1 MSDIFDSWC
10 FSTKNMIII
19 FVKSEASQA
28 SLGSEKLSSTNY
40 PFKCG
45 WMEMFE
51 PSNSFINKYMTFNIV
66 HRPEIDWKQF
76 LFPWL
81 SWVNFGTSRF
91 IICWKWKY
99 TVQWITHQLFIL
111 VQAKCLQALNL
122 PVISPC
128 EVFEHYSLHNHPNP
142 TVKHC
147 VMVCICRKVQT
158 EALPVYRWKLVMQL
172 NHSGR
177 FQDKNAS
184 TQKLS
189 VFNTINDSLGRTPS
203 HTCEHA
209 W

>member
-1 MSDIFDSWC
+1 M
-10 FSTKNMIII
+10 
-19 FVKSEASQA
+19 
-28 SLGSEKLSSTNY
+28 
-40 PFKCG
+40 
-45 WMEMFE
+45 
-51 PSNSFINKYMTFNIV
+51 

-81 SWVNFGTSRF
+81 SWINFGTSRF

-128 EVFEHYSLHNHPNP
+128 EVFEHYSLHNHPKP

-177 FQDKNAS
+177 FQGKTHPLINCQFS
-184 TQKLS
+184 TQS
-189 VFNTINDSLGRTPS
+189 MMTVLGRTPS
-203 HTCEHA
+203 HAHGHSNSDGRRPPDKEHNLYG
-209 W
+209 